1 MVLLFV
7 LGVEAGE
14 TACKLA
20 RKWAY
25 TVKGIPKYKAKI
37 IFAGMLSVCYELR
50 TGGSGHWVT
59 GRQPEVTGKER
70 TSSPPCS
77 FNHLSAVLFIPELL
91 FLHNFFVD

>member
-1 MVLLFV
+1 MTLVPLYV

-37 IFAGMLSVCYELR
+37 IFAGMSNAWSEL
-50 TGGSGHWVT
+50 
-59 GRQPEVTGKER
+59 KY
-70 TSSPPCS
+70 
-77 FNHLSAVLFIPELL
+77 
-91 FLHNFFVD
+91 

>member
-1 MVLLFV
+1 MLLLYV
-7 LGVEAGE
+7 SGVEAGE

-50 TGGSGHWVT
+50 T
-59 GRQPEVTGKER
+59 
-70 TSSPPCS
+70 
-77 FNHLSAVLFIPELL
+77 
-91 FLHNFFVD
+91 